1 MSETTYSDE
10 WAEDEQDDSPKLS
23 KEEKAKLSA
32 LNTLAVT
39 AQAFVDESVQMRN
52 GTTLPEELK
61 RAYRLYNAS
70 SVDALGDLMS
80 DFEGTRTSM
89 TEGSSVIM
97 NIVRQITNDGAS
109 QLGDMLFPT
118 DEDNYGI
125 NGIAPPKPPLRLRME
140 PELDASGQPVVNQE
154 SGEPVTQMQAWE
166 ARKAALAVKVERM
179 ASLMDGTL
187 DRIQFGK
194 IGRCLIDSG
203 ARTGTGILK
212 GPYVDPQGDK
222 KWKSTGG
229 KWSLAAD
236 AGRKATFCEVSVL
249 DFFPDMSAEVVDD
262 CAYVNV
268 RNWALPRQIL
278 QLSGGGYYPDQVAR
292 LVLKAPKE
300 ISSPES
306 DHERAY
312 IKDKAVDGEMY
323 AKRYELWE
331 TWADFDVEEL
341 LEAGVK
347 VPSSL
352 SGQKTVLAC
361 VIHCAG
367 ITLKAY
373 VAPQQH
379 KLPFHVWCWDDD
391 PTSIFG
397 KGVPILT
404 ENSQL
409 TYNAV
414 WRMILDHGGV
424 SAVPQIVMMRNKLT
438 PANGDKNDFSIRGGK
453 VWEYQG
459 DTFNLPDGSN
469 ARPFEVYDLPAHL
482 DQFFAILEKAEEDA
496 YKTSGVTRV
505 EKNQAGVDNAP
516 ATLGATQIYQ
526 NNASVSR
533 RRQVRDFDDDIT
545 KSALTG
551 LYDWFMKYE
560 KDDDVKGAMSIEPR
574 GSSVLM
580 QREVNTQN
588 LLMFLQATGNGAIP
602 GAKTEAI
609 LRRIESGMQFPSGTM
624 VETEEETLQRQQ
636 LEAENPPID
645 PAVQMEQM
653 KLELEQGKAELK
665 GQEIEAKMELEQA
678 RLQLDGQ
685 IANANIQLK
694 SISDERTHVREMLRM
709 ELMDKAEGSR
719 QFASLQ
725 SKDAELSV
733 KVQDIQTKRDIE
745 AGKLLEK
752 QQLTSA
758 QAESQVISAVARER
772 DSRTKES
779 ELANKLA
786 GTITQGI

>member
-1 MSETTYSDE
+1 MSEATYSEE
-10 WAEDEQDDSPKLS
+10 WAESEDDESTKLS
-23 KEEKAKLSA
+23 KEEVSKNNA
-32 LNTLAVT
+32 LNALAVT
-39 AQAFVDESVQMRN
+39 AQSFVSEAVQMRN
-52 GTTLPEELK
+52 STTLPEELK

-70 SVDALGDLMS
+70 STDTMSDLMD

-89 TEGSSVIM
+89 KNGSSVIM
-97 NIVRQITNDGAS
+97 NIARQITNDGAS

-125 NGIAPPKPPLRLRME
+125 NGITPAKPPLRLRAE

-154 SGEPVTQMQAWE
+154 TGEAVTQIQAWE
-166 ARKAALAVKVERM
+166 ARKASLEIKVERM
-179 ASLMDGTL
+179 AALMDGTL

-194 IGRCLIDSG
+194 IGRKLIDSG

-212 GPYVDPQGDK
+212 GPYVDPQGEQ
-222 KWKSTGG
+222 KWTNRKG
-229 KWSLAAD
+229 KWSLEAD
-236 AGRKATFCEVSVL
+236 AGRKATFSETSVL
-249 DFFPDMSAEVVDD
+249 DFFPDMSAETVDD

-268 RNWALPRQIL
+268 RNWALPRQVT
-278 QLSGGGYYPDQVAR
+278 QLSGGGYYPNQIAR
-292 LVLKAPKE
+292 LIVKAPKE
-300 ISSPES
+300 ITSPDT

-312 IKDKAVDGEMY
+312 IKDRAIDGEMY
-323 AKRYELWE
+323 TKRYELWE

-341 LEAGVK
+341 VEAGVK

-352 SGQKTVLAC
+352 LEQKKVLAC

-424 SAVPQIVMMRNKLT
+424 SAVPQIVMMKNKLT
-438 PANGDKNDFSIRGGK
+438 PANGDKNDYSIRGGK

-469 ARPFEVYDLPAHL
+469 AKPFEVYELPAHL

-505 EKNQAGVDNAP
+505 EKSQAGVDNAP
-516 ATLGATQIYQ
+516 TTLGATQIYQ

-551 LYDWFMKYE
+551 LYDWLMKYE
-560 KDDDVKGAMSIEPR
+560 KDDDIKGAMSIEPR

-602 GAKTEAI
+602 GAKTESI
-609 LRRIESGMQFPSGTM
+609 LRRIESGMQFPAGTM
-624 VETEEETLQRQQ
+624 VETEEETIKRQQ
-636 LEAENPPID
+636 LESENPPVD
-645 PAVQMEQM
+645 PAVQLEQM
-653 KLELEQGKAELK
+653 KMEIEQGKAQLK
-665 GQEIEAKMELEQA
+665 GQEVEAKMELEQA

-685 IANANIQLK
+685 IANAELQRK
-694 SISDERTHVREMLRM
+694 SISDERTHVREMLRLQLM
-709 ELMDKAEGSR
+709 EKSDGEKR
-719 QFASLQ
+719 FAGLQ
-725 SKDAELSV
+725 SKEAELSV

-745 AGKLLEK
+745 AGKLLDN
-752 QQLTSA
+752 QQLKSA
-758 QAESQVISAVARER
+758 QAESQVISAVAKER
-772 DSRTKES
+772 DSRTRES
-779 ELANKLA
+779 ELSNKLS
-786 GTITQGI
+786 GNIKQGI